1 MLTSRSMLVPVCSGA
16 PPVRGKGAGSHPFE
30 GTASFDPFF
39 RPAQRT
45 SGDTEGRSSM
55 SRTLTPDS
63 SLETLKKEAKR
74 WAKAL
79 RAGDAEARRR
89 LVAVTPSA
97 PTNPSLRDVQL
108 ALAREHGLPGWAA
121 LRAALDDLATA
132 RRSNTQRVDI
142 VLRSVWGGDPAAA
155 ARILMRS
162 PEITSYDLYIAL
174 ATGNRA
180 EVKRRLSADPGAV
193 TRKGGPLDWEPLLYV
208 AYARLPGGEMHALDL
223 VRMMLDQGADPNAQF
238 DDGWGNP
245 FKVLTGVIGHGEGN
259 QPPHPQANELAVLLI
274 ERGADPYDSQA
285 LYNTSLRHDDTT
297 WLDLLWTRSEQRARL
312 VKWWEKAWSIGGNAP
327 LNTLDYLLGNAV
339 ALNHL
344 RRAEWLLMHGANVE
358 GVHAYSNRPLMEVAL
373 TNGHA
378 AMVDMLARHGAQAPS
393 LQGQATFQVACMQID
408 RDAAR
413 RLAAQHPEY
422 LYNPATMLIAARQ
435 GRADVVALLLELGM
449 DVDIADETQQRGLH
463 NAVAGGSIEVVK
475 LLVAHG
481 ADIDRPTTQYGGAMG
496 FAAHFERMDIAT
508 FLMPL
513 SRDVFNLTYLGMA
526 ERLRELL
533 AEDPQLAN
541 AVAPRAG
548 NTPLFCLPDD
558 EGKAVTMTTLL
569 LAHGAD
575 RSLVNKDGLTA
586 EQDARRRGL
595 IEAADLLS
603 DHNHKTP

>member
-1 MLTSRSMLVPVCSGA
+1 
-16 PPVRGKGAGSHPFE
+16 
-30 GTASFDPFF
+30 
-39 RPAQRT
+39 
-45 SGDTEGRSSM
+45 M
-55 SRTLTPDS
+55 SRTLTADS
-63 SLETLKKEAKR
+63 SLESLKKEAKR
-74 WAKAL
+74 WLKAL

-89 LVAVTPSA
+89 FVAITPA
-97 PTNPSLRDVQL
+97 ARTNPSLRDVQL

-121 LRAALDDLATA
+121 LRATLDDLAMA
-132 RRSNTQRVDI
+132 RHSNAERAAI
-142 VLRSVWGGDPAAA
+142 VLRSAWGGDPAAA
-155 ARILMRS
+155 ARILKRW
-162 PEITSYDLYIAL
+162 PEIATYDLYIAL

-180 EVKRRLSADPGAV
+180 EVERRLSVDPGAA
-193 TRKGGPLDWEPLLYV
+193 TRKGGPFDWEPLLYV

-223 VRMMLDQGADPNAQF
+223 VGIMLDHGANPNAQF

-245 FKVLTGVIGHGEGN
+245 FRVLTGVIGHGEGN
-259 QPPHPQANELAVLLI
+259 QPPHPRATELASLLI
-274 ERGADPYDSQA
+274 ERGADPFDSQA
-285 LYNTSLRHDDTT
+285 LYNTSVAHDDTT
-297 WLDLLWTRSEQRARL
+297 WLDLLWTGSEQRDRL
-312 VKWWEKAWSIGGNAP
+312 VKWRENAWSIGGNAP

-339 ALNHL
+339 ALNHP
-344 RRAEWLLMHGANVE
+344 RRAEWLLMHGADADS
-358 GVHAYSNRPLMEVAL
+358 VHAYSDRPLMEVAL
-373 TNGHA
+373 VNGHA
-378 AMVDMLARHGAQAPS
+378 IMVDMLVRYGAKAPS
-393 LQGQATFQVACMQID
+393 LQGQAAFQAACMQLD

-413 RLAAQHPEY
+413 WLASLHPEC
-422 LYNPATMLIAARQ
+422 LHSPASMLIAARQ

-463 NAVAGGSIEVVK
+463 SAVAGGSIEVVK

-481 ADIDRPTTQYGGAMG
+481 ADIDRPTTRYGGAIC
-496 FAAHFERMDIAT
+496 FAAHFKREDIAT

-526 ERLRELL
+526 ERLCELL
-533 AEDPQLAN
+533 GEDPKLAN

>member
-1 MLTSRSMLVPVCSGA
+1 
-16 PPVRGKGAGSHPFE
+16 
-30 GTASFDPFF
+30 
-39 RPAQRT
+39 
-45 SGDTEGRSSM
+45 M
-55 SRTLTPDS
+55 SRTLTADS
-63 SLETLKKEAKR
+63 SLESLKKEAKR

-89 LVAVTPSA
+89 LIAVTPAA
-97 PTNPSLRDVQL
+97 PSNPSLRDVQL
-108 ALAREHGLPGWAA
+108 ALAREHGLSGWAA
-121 LRAALDDLATA
+121 LRAALDDLAMA
-132 RRSNTQRVDI
+132 RRSNAERVDI
-142 VLRSVWGGDPAAA
+142 VLRSAWDGDPAAA
-155 ARILMRS
+155 ARILARW
-162 PEITSYDLYIAL
+162 PEIATYDLYIAL

-180 EVKRRLSADPGAV
+180 EVERRLSVDPGAA
-193 TRKGGPLDWEPLLYV
+193 TRKGGPFDWEPLLYV

-223 VRMMLDQGADPNAQF
+223 VGIMLDHGANPNAQF
-238 DDGWGNP
+238 DDSWGNP
-245 FKVLTGVIGHGEGN
+245 FRVLTGVIGHGEGK
-259 QPPHPQANELAVLLI
+259 QPPHPRATELASLLI
-274 ERGADPYDSQA
+274 EHGADPYDSQA
-285 LYNTSLRHDDTT
+285 LYNTSVAHDDTT
-297 WLDLLWTRSEQRARL
+297 WLDLLWTGSEQRDRL
-312 VKWWEKAWSIGGNAP
+312 VKWRENAWSIGGDAP

-339 ALNHL
+339 ALNHP
-344 RRAEWLLMHGANVE
+344 RRAEWLLMHGANADS
-358 GVHAYSNRPLMEVAL
+358 VHAYSNRPLMEVAL
-373 TNGHA
+373 VNGHA
-378 AMVDMLARHGAQAPS
+378 IMVDMLVRYGAKAPS
-393 LQGQATFQVACMQID
+393 LQGQAAFQAACMQLD
-408 RDAAR
+408 RYAAR
-413 RLAAQHPEY
+413 WLASQHPEC
-422 LYNPATMLIAARQ
+422 LHNPASMLIAARQ

-481 ADIDRPTTQYGGAMG
+481 ADIDRPTTRYGGAMG
-496 FAAHFERMDIAT
+496 FAAHFKREDIAT

-526 ERLRELL
+526 ERLCELL
-533 AEDPQLAN
+533 GEDPKLAN

>member
-74 WAKAL
+74 WLRAL
-79 RAGDAEARRR
+79 RAGDAEARSR
-89 LVAVTPSA
+89 LVAVTPA
-97 PTNPSLRDVQL
+97 ARTHPSLRDVQM

-121 LRAALDDLATA
+121 LRAALDDLAMA
-132 RRSNTQRVDI
+132 RRSNAERVDI

-155 ARILMRS
+155 ARILKRW
-162 PEITSYDLYIAL
+162 PEIATYDLYIAL

-223 VRMMLDQGADPNAQF
+223 VRMMLDQGANPNAQF

-259 QPPHPQANELAVLLI
+259 QPPHPQANELATLLI

-285 LYNTSLRHDDTT
+285 LYNTSIALDDTT
-297 WLDLLWTRSEQRARL
+297 WLDLLWTGSEQRDRL
-312 VKWWEKAWSIGGNAP
+312 LKWREKAWSIGGNAP

-339 ALNHL
+339 AFNHL
-344 RRAEWLLMHGANVE
+344 RRAEWLLLHGANADS
-358 GVHAYSNRPLMEVAL
+358 VHAYSNRTLMEVAL
-373 TNGHA
+373 INGHA
-378 AMVDMLARHGAQAPS
+378 AMVDMLVQYGAEAPPP
-393 LQGQATFQVACMQID
+393 LDGQAAFQAACMQLD
-408 RDAAR
+408 RNAAR
-413 RLAAQHPEY
+413 RLAAQHPEC
-422 LYNPATMLIAARQ
+422 LHNPASMLIAARQ
-435 GRADVVALLLELGM
+435 GRADVVSLLLQLGM

-496 FAAHFERMDIAT
+496 FAAHFERREIAAY
-508 FLMPL
+508 LMPL

-541 AVAPRAG
+541 AVAPRAET
-548 NTPLFCLPDD
+548 TPLFCLPED
-558 EGKAVTMTTLL
+558 EEKAVAMTTLL

-575 RSLVNKDGLTA
+575 RSIVNKEGLTA

-595 IEAADLLS
+595 IDAADLI
-603 DHNHKTP
+603 HKG